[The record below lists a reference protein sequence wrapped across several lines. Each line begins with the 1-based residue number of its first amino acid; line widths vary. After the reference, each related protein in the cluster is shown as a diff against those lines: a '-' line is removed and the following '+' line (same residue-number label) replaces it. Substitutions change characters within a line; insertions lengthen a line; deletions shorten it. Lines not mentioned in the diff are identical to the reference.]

1 MTATITT
8 FNAILKDWYV
18 GPVIMALNSEIAVLK
33 HFEKATLDWNG
44 RQAVIP
50 IHISR
55 NTGVQYAAEYA
66 GVANLPVAGRQGYGR
81 LLVTARYQYGRFEIT
96 GPAIASAK
104 NGGKAAFVGWVDAEM
119 NRLKD
124 DVKNSANK
132 AMVSG
137 GLTKGFFH
145 QRQPKSY
152 WTGAGATV
160 GQWSIA
166 LGPPTVIN
174 NMPNQLLQYRG
185 DFTPFLACVSGT
197 PATWVPA
204 VLTRTDT
211 FNPIWQSTAGGAI
224 DIFITAANQTLGTL
238 EVTFGSRVGAGGAIS
253 TVVKPGYCTSL
264 SIRPV
269 QVVDPVSGANIGV
282 NGATLQGNLEPNGL
296 FENMAAGTQYTLTR
310 NSVMNDGITAYL
322 TGTAPIVRGMILASS
337 VGLTAGVN
345 ALVGTA
351 DQAEVAFN
359 AAAGLPRLQ
368 QAIDRTKLDGEAVTQ
383 TDGDGWYAGGG
394 PVVGSPGTTV
404 DGGGG
409 DVNMMFMNPVMRQKY
424 VSTLQ
429 GNLTMNVNMGT
440 SGPTK
445 KGDAGILDVGYAGIP
460 IHVSRDVPNGM
471 ICFLKADTW
480 TVAELESG
488 KFADLDGDVISRVAG
503 SDAWEGFYKWYYN
516 LVCKKPN
523 DNVVLTGWV
532 L

>member
-8 FNAILKDWYV
+8 FNAILKNWYV
-18 GPVIMALNSEIAVLK
+18 GPVIDALNSEIAVLK

-124 DVKNSANK
+124 DVKNTANK

-137 GLTKGFFH
+137 GLTKGFLNGRHRYQYFGVGV
-145 QRQPKSY
+145 
-152 WTGAGATV
+152 TAGIWGIAPTANIISGTV
-160 GQWSIA
+160 
-166 LGPPTVIN
+166 
-174 NMPNQLLQYRG
+174 QYRG
-185 DFTPFLACVSGT
+185 DYAPFLQAALAT
-197 PATWVPA
+197 PATWVP
-204 VLTRTDT
+204 VTLTRTDT
-211 FNPIWQSTAGGAI
+211 FNPIWQTTAGGAI
-224 DIFITAANQTLGTL
+224 DIFVTAADQSAGTL
-238 EVTFGSRVGAGGAIS
+238 QISFGSRVGGGGAIS
-253 TVVKPGYCTSL
+253 TVVKPGFCTSL
-264 SIRPV
+264 AIRPV
-269 QVVDPVSGANIGV
+269 QVLEPGGVVPVGV
-282 NGATLQGNLEPNGL
+282 NGATLQANLEPNGL

-310 NSVMNDGITAYL
+310 NSVYNDGFNTFG
-322 TGTAPIVRGMILASS
+322 TGTAPIVRGLILASS
-337 VGLTAGVN
+337 VGLTAGII
-345 ALVGTA
+345 AGGGTD
-351 DQAEVAFN
+351 DQASVAFN
-359 AAAGLPRLQ
+359 AALGLPRLQ
-368 QAIDRTKLDGEAVTQ
+368 QGIDSTKLDGQLVAQ
-383 TDGDGWYAGGG
+383 TDGDGWADLGAGV
-394 PVVGSPGTTV
+394 PDGTTGNTV

-409 DVNMMFMNPVMRQKY
+409 DVNMMFMNPIMRQKY

-429 GNLTMNVNMGT
+429 AGLTMNLNVGQS

-445 KGDAGILDVGYAGIP
+445 NGDAGILEVGYAGIP

-471 ICFLKADTW
+471 ICLLKADTW

-523 DNVVLTGWV
+523 DNVIITGFD